1 MAKEDGF
8 ALVTGEGIAF
18 LPLPLRLPE
27 MVAALSHKGP
37 ARSKMEELEIEGNK
51 E

>member
-1 MAKEDGF
+1 MVKEDGF

-18 LPLPLRLPE
+18 LPFPLRLSE
-27 MVAALSHKGP
+27 MVAALSHKGS